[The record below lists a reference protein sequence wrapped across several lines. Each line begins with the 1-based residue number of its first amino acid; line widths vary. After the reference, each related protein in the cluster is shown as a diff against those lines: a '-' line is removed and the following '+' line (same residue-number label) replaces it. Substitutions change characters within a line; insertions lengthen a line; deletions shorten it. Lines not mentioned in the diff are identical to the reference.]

1 MIYNTQQNELPMP
14 EYGRSVQEMVD
25 YAVSIQDREERTR
38 CAYTIISIMGGMFP
52 NLRDIAD
59 NRKTLW
65 DHLALMSGYK
75 LDIDYPVEITHI
87 DSKVQKPELL
97 QYSYSEVSIRHYG
110 RIIPTLL
117 KKVTEIQNLEEQAE
131 LVRLT
136 ALQMKKD
143 LLVWNKELATNARVV
158 EDIRTMTDGKIN
170 IDESILNVEFAK
182 QPSSQSKQ
190 HQTRKDQK
198 KR

>member
-25 YAVSIQDREERTR
+25 HAVSIQDREERTN

-87 DSKVQKPELL
+87 DAKVQKPELL
-97 QYSYSEVSIRHYG
+97 NYSYSEVAVRHYG
-110 RIIPTLL
+110 RIVPDLLQKTL
-117 KKVTEIQNLEEQAE
+117 EMEEGEQRNE
-131 LVRLT
+131 LIRLV

-143 LLVWNKELATNARVV
+143 LLVWNKELASNQRVI
-158 EDIRTMTDGKIN
+158 EDIKYFTKGKVVV
-170 IDESILNVEFAK
+170 DESILNVEFAK
-182 QPSSQSKQ
+182 QPSQSKQ
-190 HQTRKDQK
+190 YQSKRNRKK
-198 KR
+198 F

>member
-97 QYSYSEVSIRHYG
+97 PYSYSEVSIRHYG
-110 RIIPTLL
+110 RIIPVLL
-117 KKVTEIQNLEEQAE
+117 KKVTEISDPEQQAE

-143 LLVWNKELATNARVV
+143 LLVWNKELATNQRVIDDV
-158 EDIRTMTDGKIN
+158 KILTDGKIN

-182 QPSSQSKQ
+182 QPMQSKQ
-190 HQTRKDQK
+190 HQPRKEQK

>member
-75 LDIDYPVEITHI
+75 LDIDYPVDITHI

-97 QYSYSEVSIRHYG
+97 PYSYSEVSIRHYG
-110 RIIPTLL
+110 RIIPVLL
-117 KKVTEIQNLEEQAE
+117 KKVTEISDPEQQAE

-143 LLVWNKELATNARVV
+143 LLVWNKELATNQRVIDDV
-158 EDIRTMTDGKIN
+158 KILTDGKIN

-182 QPSSQSKQ
+182 QPMQPKQ
-190 HQTRKDQK
+190 HQSRKEQK